1 MNKVYARQWAINV
14 SDESVNDLLRD
25 HEKILRLSPRWDV
38 KEIRTTHG
46 TGDSHTLEV
55 DVEHDRTEMPVSF
68 VANIHKSFSPE
79 SLQICLTS
87 STDSIEF
94 SIEVAGLNRGKLVSV
109 LINSTP
115 EPDIHDIREF
125 DLWARSIINY
135 LKISASNHWHVRLWK
150 AFLDKWWLNMTQS
163 AKRITFFIVAS
174 EGFSVIFLVALLL
187 WWKFS

>member
-1 MNKVYARQWAINV
+1 MNKVYARQWALNV
-14 SDESVNDLLRD
+14 SDQSVSALLRD

-38 KEIRTTHG
+38 KEIRNMHG
-46 TGDSHTLEV
+46 TADSHTLEV
-55 DVEHDRTEMPVSF
+55 NVEHDRTEMPVSF

-79 SLQICLTS
+79 SLKICLTS
-87 STDSIEF
+87 PTDSIEF
-94 SIEVAGLNRGKLVSV
+94 TIEVASLNRGKLVSF

-115 EPDIHDIREF
+115 EPDNHDIREF

-135 LKISASNHWHVRLWK
+135 MKISASSHWHVRLWK

-174 EGFSVIFLVALLL
+174 EGFSLIFLVALLL